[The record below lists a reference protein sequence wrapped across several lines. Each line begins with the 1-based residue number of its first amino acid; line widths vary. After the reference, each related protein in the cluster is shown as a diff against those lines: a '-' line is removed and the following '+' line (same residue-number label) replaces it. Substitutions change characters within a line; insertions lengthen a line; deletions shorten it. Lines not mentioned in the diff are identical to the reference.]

1 VIVVVGSPSARSEA
15 GQHVADGL
23 SALVA
28 IAVAV
33 SGRPVQIVGRIG
45 DDDAADAVLQDLTR
59 AGVGHVA
66 ILRDPARA
74 TPLATAVADTA
85 GSETPGSESRPELD
99 AADVELAMRY
109 LTDFRVIVL
118 IEPATG
124 AVAQVVAR
132 ATDWGEATLIIAR
145 SPAADPAAEGAAAAE
160 APARGEVVDRDG
172 AESEAAF
179 AGRVAALAIALDS
192 GLVPTD

>member
-23 SALVA
+23 SASVA
-28 IAVAV
+28 IAVAA

-45 DDDAADAVLQDLTR
+45 DDDAADAVLQDLAR

-74 TPLATAVADTA
+74 TPLATPVTDATGA
-85 GSETPGSESRPELD
+85 ESRPELEP
-99 AADVELAMRY
+99 ADVELAMRY

-118 IEPATG
+118 IGPATG
-124 AVAQVVAR
+124 PVAQVVAR
-132 ATDWGEATLIIAR
+132 ATDWGEAALVIAR
-145 SPAADPAAEGAAAAE
+145 SPGADPAAKGSAGAE
-160 APARGEVVDRDG
+160 VPAGAQVVDPEG
-172 AESEAAF
+172 GESEAAF

-192 GLVPTD
+192 GPVPTD